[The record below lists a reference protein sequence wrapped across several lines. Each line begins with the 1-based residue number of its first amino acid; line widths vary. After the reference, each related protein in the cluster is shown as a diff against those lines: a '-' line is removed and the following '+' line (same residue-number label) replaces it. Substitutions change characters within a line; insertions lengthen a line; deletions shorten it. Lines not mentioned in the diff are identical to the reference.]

1 MAYADARCCEKVLVS
16 QHRSDLGL
24 KMNNVPT
31 LEAPKSSDRDT
42 NGRWL
47 TTPGR
52 PRGSR
57 NKLSS
62 EMLASIKAMGPDA
75 INRLRDALN
84 DPESTSH
91 WKALELILRYCLPP
105 ARTVELD
112 DAEPETIKQAFID
125 GTLSA
130 DETRAV
136 AIAMEKLKNI
146 ANIDDIQRQVEEL
159 TALIIK
165 QQSSK

>member
-1 MAYADARCCEKVLVS
+1 
-16 QHRSDLGL
+16 
-24 KMNNVPT
+24 MNNVPT
-31 LEAPKSSDRDT
+31 LDAPKSSDRDAQ
-42 NGRWL
+42 GRWL

-57 NKLSS
+57 NRLSS
-62 EMLASIKAMGPDA
+62 EMLASIKDMGKDA
-75 INRLRDALN
+75 IVKLRDALN
-84 DPESTSH
+84 DKDSPSH

-130 DETRAV
+130 DETKAI
-136 AIAMEKLKNI
+136 AIAMEKLKSVADI
-146 ANIDDIQRQVEEL
+146 GDIQRQLEEL
-159 TALIIK
+159 TALVATQK
-165 QQSSK
+165 QSK

>member
-1 MAYADARCCEKVLVS
+1 MVFVS

-24 KMNNVPT
+24 KMSNVPT
-31 LEAPKSSDRDT
+31 LEAPKSSDRDA

-62 EMLASIKAMGPDA
+62 EMLTSIKAMGPDA
-75 INRLRDALN
+75 INKLRDALN
-84 DPESTSH
+84 DKESPSH
-91 WKALELILRYCLPP
+91 WKAMELILRYCLPP

-130 DETRAV
+130 DETKAI